1 MALSWAK
8 RAVETAQAVQAID
21 QEGIAL
27 QVLGTVHASRG
38 ETAESLTALERSREI
53 LRGTS
58 ERHELARTLAS
69 LAQGYLTLPPG
80 DSRRSDAQ
88 PLLAEAEAIFRELGA
103 DLDLVRIEA
112 TLEAMAPKAR
122 S

>member
-1 MALSWAK
+1 M
-8 RAVETAQAVQAID
+8 QAID

-27 QVLGTVHASRG
+27 QVLGTVHAIRG

-69 LAQGYLTLPPG
+69 LARGYLTLPPD

-103 DLDLVRIEA
+103 DLDLVRLEA